1 MTNGHAP
8 VSLCGQTV
16 MFLLGY
22 DPFFG
27 RQIFSRNSCVSEP
40 RLHSNPFITKKQL
53 NPSRFGS
60 NKNYKLIDTLL
71 LFALCNKHDRVFSM
85 QRDCS
90 P

>member
-1 MTNGHAP
+1 MTNGQAP
-8 VSLCGQTV
+8 VTLCRQTCFCSDTTLSLPV
-16 MFLLGY
+16 KFLVVTLA
-22 DPFFG
+22 
-27 RQIFSRNSCVSEP
+27 IV
-40 RLHSNPFITKKQL
+40 NPDFITKKQL

-71 LFALCNKHDRVFSM
+71 LFALCNKYYRVFSM